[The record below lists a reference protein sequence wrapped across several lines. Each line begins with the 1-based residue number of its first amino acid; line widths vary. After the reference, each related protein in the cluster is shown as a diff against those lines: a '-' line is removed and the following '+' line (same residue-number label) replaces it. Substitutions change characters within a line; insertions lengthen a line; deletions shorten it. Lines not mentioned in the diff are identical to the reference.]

1 MSKALITGITGMVG
15 SHLADYLIEHTDW
28 EIYGVCR
35 WRSPLDNVEHLLDRV
50 NRKDRIYFVMLAVL
64 DSFCTPGYLKLTEV
78 LLSLPPQELKACV
91 MTPGFKS
98 LLLLVKGKVLSFLRG
113 SYEVVEAEAGLT

>member
-1 MSKALITGITGMVG
+1 MISCVI
-15 SHLADYLIEHTDW
+15 
-28 EIYGVCR
+28 
-35 WRSPLDNVEHLLDRV
+35 
-50 NRKDRIYFVMLAVL
+50 LAVL
-64 DSFCTPGYLKLTEV
+64 DSFCTLGYLKLTEV

-98 LLLLVKGKVLSFLRG
+98 LFLLVKGKVLSFLRG

>member
-1 MSKALITGITGMVG
+1 
-15 SHLADYLIEHTDW
+15 
-28 EIYGVCR
+28 
-35 WRSPLDNVEHLLDRV
+35 
-50 NRKDRIYFVMLAVL
+50 MLAVL